1 MRWVNHRWDIE
12 GQLAYDA
19 GMTMLEPENSV
30 IETAPATSDA
40 VIAEDV
46 GKRYKQGSRNV
57 AALKGLTLRIAAGE
71 FVAIMGASGSGK
83 STFLHLCAALD
94 KPDSGRL
101 CVAGRDIGRLGERE
115 ATTFRRRGVGIV
127 FQQFNLIPTLSVKD
141 NIMLPVRLAGDD
153 EAPAGRLM
161 QELVERLRLSHRVEH
176 RPDALSGGEQQRVAI
191 ARALVMRPPLLLAD
205 EPTGNL
211 DSLNAGQFWQALRDT
226 LSAIETTVVLV
237 THEPFAALQAQ
248 RVVVLRDG
256 CVAGEFTVEKNDD
269 AGRLAARYQS
279 LAV

>member
-1 MRWVNHRWDIE
+1 
-12 GQLAYDA
+12 
-19 GMTMLEPENSV
+19 MTILEPESRV
-30 IETAPATSDA
+30 IDATPATAPA

-46 GKRYKQGSRNV
+46 CKRYKQGSRNV
-57 AALKGLTLRIAAGE
+57 AALKGLTLRITAGE

-101 CVAGRDIGRLGERE
+101 CVAGRDIGRLGERD

-153 EAPAGRLM
+153 EGPAWLRM
-161 QELVERLRLSHRVEH
+161 RELVERLRLSHRVEH

-211 DSLNAGQFWQALRDT
+211 DSVNAGQFWQALRDT
-226 LSAIETTVVLV
+226 LSAMETTVVLV
-237 THEPFAALQAQ
+237 THEPLAALQSR

-256 CVAGEFTVEKNDD
+256 CVAGEFNVEKNDD
-269 AGRLAARYQS
+269 ASSLAARYQS